1 MSLNKLSKRYAKSLL
16 DLSIQEGALEQV
28 YQDIKVFNEHCEDC
42 NDLYLL
48 LKSPIVK
55 SDRKWKII
63 RSLYEKH
70 FTKISMNFLSIIVR
84 KKREFYLKEISSE
97 FIKQYKAYKNIV
109 SAKLTTAVKVGDK
122 VKSKVEAYVNAQ
134 VGKDV
139 QLDLEVD
146 ESLIGGFVLEF
157 DNNLYDSSI
166 SHQLKK
172 LRKEFSKNLYI
183 KKI

>member
-1 MSLNKLSKRYAKSLL
+1 M
-16 DLSIQEGALEQV
+16 
-28 YQDIKVFNEHCEDC
+28 F
-42 NDLYLL
+42 
-48 LKSPIVK
+48 
-55 SDRKWKII
+55 
-63 RSLYEKH
+63 
-70 FTKISMNFLSIIVR
+70 R
-84 KKREFYLKEISSE
+84 KKRGLFKKEISFE

-166 SHQLKK
+166 STSIEK
-172 LRKEFSKNLYI
+172 I
-183 KKI
+183 KKG